1 MKIRSL
7 EVANFRRFR
16 APLRLDGFTDGLNVV
31 VEPNETGKSTLLEA
45 LRAALFIRHS
55 AQTELTRSYCPIGD
69 DVGPRVAVEF
79 EINVEGWAV
88 EKQFLRSK
96 RVSLIGPRGRF
107 ESDAA
112 EDQLQRLLGFEKGNN
127 KGTDPDTRG
136 SLGLLW
142 VEQASA
148 LSVTAPNRLVRDNV
162 RASLESEVGA
172 ITGGKRFESVRHRV
186 EDAYAELRTGKQGKS
201 TGRLLAAEERA
212 RVSRERRETLE
223 TLARAHDATLTEL
236 ETARAAKRRVE
247 AELADEEQARL
258 RSKLGDDLKL
268 GESAAERLATAT
280 ARFDVA
286 NAEVE
291 RLAERIAG
299 IEAARK
305 AVTSADEAYGQAAD
319 AVAKHDPERQAAV
332 DREADLRQR
341 LTQAQDARTAAE
353 KAVGSAREAFR
364 RRDRAAAITRAR
376 GRLVSLAGLE
386 KELADQEQVAGQGVD
401 PKELDKLAKL
411 DKALVEARAVVAA
424 GAVRVEITSHDGTP
438 IRVDGEQVESGGR
451 EVTSPTVIDV
461 GEHVSLRVIPAGA
474 GSAAAELTI
483 AENALAVGLS
493 RHGVAAYADAV
504 ARASAAKVALEGAK
518 ATKRQIDTLCVA
530 DAVIGLASG
539 PAALRALLSTAET
552 EGAGDGNAIDLA
564 GAEAELA
571 LSSEAERVVSGQH
584 SAAITHLRTV
594 DETARKLSISLAG
607 AERDLENAR
616 TQVKALT
623 QPKGKVELDV
633 DLGGARRVLA
643 ERLRDRDAAAQAV
656 SGFDVDHLILRI
668 ANIDKAAA
676 SAGDTR
682 LGLVEKIAGLEATVA
697 SEGAKGLAS
706 QAGAAQEEE
715 AAAEEALARLTA
727 EANTLELLRSTL
739 REAQDAASRTFL
751 GPVTKRAVRYVQRI
765 LPDCDL
771 TFGDE
776 LGLTSIVRGGI
787 SEGCGDLSRGTQE
800 QLAVLTR
807 LAFADLLLEKGEPV
821 SLILDDPLVYSDDAR
836 LEIMTDMLTSAA
848 ERMQVILLTCR
859 ERAFR
864 HLGGNRISIL

>member
-16 APLRLDGFTDGLNVV
+16 APLKLDGFTDGLNVV

-55 AQTELTRSYCPIGD
+55 AQTELTRSYCPLGD
-69 DVGPRVAVEF
+69 DVGPNVAVAF
-79 EINVEGWAV
+79 EINGESWAV

-96 RVSLIGPRGRF
+96 RVSLTGPRGRF

-112 EDQLQRLLGFEKGNN
+112 EDQLQRLLGFERGNN

-162 RASLESEVGA
+162 RASLEGEVGA
-172 ITGGKRFESVRHRV
+172 ITGGKRFEAVRARV
-186 EDAYAELRTGKQGKS
+186 EDAYGELRTGKQGRS

-212 RVSRERRETLE
+212 RVARERRETLA

-236 ETARAAKRRVE
+236 GTARAAKRRVE

-258 RSKLGDDLKL
+258 RNKLADDLKL

-280 ARFDVA
+280 ARFEIA

-291 RLAERIAG
+291 RLVERIAG
-299 IEAARK
+299 IDAAEK
-305 AVTSADEAYGQAAD
+305 AVTSADDAYRVAAD
-319 AVAKHDPERQAAV
+319 AVAEHDPERQAAV
-332 DREADLRQR
+332 KHEADLRQR
-341 LTQAQDARTAAE
+341 LTQAQEARTSAD
-353 KAVGSAREAFR
+353 KAVRSAREALHR
-364 RRDRAAAITRAR
+364 QDRAAAITRAQD
-376 GRLVSLAGLE
+376 RLASLDGLE
-386 KELADQEQVAGQGVD
+386 KELVGQELVAGQGIE
-401 PKELDKLAKL
+401 PKELEKVAKL
-411 DKALVEARAVVAA
+411 DKAVVEARAVVAA
-424 GAVRVEITSHDGTP
+424 GAVRVEITSRDGTL
-438 IRVDGEQVESGGR
+438 IRVDGKQVESGGR
-451 EVTSPTVIDV
+451 EVTSPTIIDV
-461 GEHVSLRVIPAGA
+461 GEHASLCVIPAGA
-474 GSAAAELTI
+474 GSAVAELT
-483 AENALAVGLS
+483 AAKNALAVGLS
-493 RHGVAAYADAV
+493 QHGVATYADAV
-504 ARASAAKVALEGAK
+504 ARASAAKAANDSVK
-518 ATKRQIDTLCVA
+518 ATQRQIETLCVA
-530 DAVIGLASG
+530 DALIGLASG
-539 PAALRALLSTAET
+539 PAALRAFLSTAEA
-552 EGAGDGNAIDLA
+552 EAAGDSDAGDLS
-564 GAEAELA
+564 GAEAELTR
-571 LSSEAERVVSGQH
+571 LSEAERVASGQH
-584 SAAITHLRTV
+584 SAAITDLRAV
-594 DETARKLSISLAG
+594 DETARTLGITLAG

-616 TQVKALT
+616 AQLKALT
-623 QPKGKVELDV
+623 QPKGKAELDV
-633 DLGGARRVLA
+633 NLDEARRVLA

-656 SGFDVDHLILRI
+656 SGFDVSHLKLRI
-668 ANIDKAAA
+668 ANFDKATA

-697 SEGAKGLAS
+697 SEGAKGLAG
-706 QAGAAQEEE
+706 QADAAREEE
-715 AAAEEALARLTA
+715 AAANQALARLAA
-727 EANTLELLRSTL
+727 EADTLELLRSTL

-771 TFGDE
+771 TFGEE

-836 LEIMTDMLTSAA
+836 LEIMTDILTSAA

-864 HLGGNRISIL
+864 HLGGNRITIV

>member
-79 EINVEGWAV
+79 EINGEGWAV

-504 ARASAAKVALEGAK
+504 ARASAANAALEGAK

-594 DETARKLSISLAG
+594 DETARKLRISLAG

-616 TQVKALT
+616 AQVKALT

-697 SEGAKGLAS
+697 SEGAKGLAG